1 MKQQWITVADVLPK
15 TVAESDVQIHV
26 QQLTAAGIP
35 ALYLDTVNYPRLVLY
50 STTPP
55 PVPTPTPEGSWV
67 VFVGPFPNQSD
78 ADVQCNGEMLDKSD
92 CFNPDVFKSCESC
105 YERCG
110 DSCMGQGACPE
121 KYACP
126 GD

>member
-1 MKQQWITVADVLPK
+1 MAAPVLPK

-26 QQLTAAGIP
+26 QQLLTRCGIP

-67 VFVGPFPNQSD
+67 VFVGPFPSQAD
-78 ADVQCNGEMLDKSD
+78 ADVQCPQIIANQGSAT
-92 CFNPDVFKSCESC
+92 CFTAQADP
-105 YERCG
+105 
-110 DSCMGQGACPE
+110 P
-121 KYACP
+121 
-126 GD
+126 

>member
-1 MKQQWITVADVLPK
+1 MKQQWIAVADVLPK

-67 VFVGPFPNQSD
+67 VFVGPFPNQAD
-78 ADVQCNGEMLDKSD
+78 ADVQCPQIIANQGSAT
-92 CFNPDVFKSCESC
+92 CFTAQPD
-105 YERCG
+105 
-110 DSCMGQGACPE
+110 P
-121 KYACP
+121 P
-126 GD
+126 